1 MSFINLIMEQK
12 AILITLFLAIVPLVI
27 GVTFLIV
34 TSVRKRK
41 AEQAELA
48 QKREARR
55 RAMAAVAR
63 REAAAQREADEEE
76 ATSHAAQL
84 ASTTE
89 PRRAGRRT
97 KPAAGSAEPGEDDAN
112 APLPEDAEGEEETSP
127 ETPEP
132 QEEESISA
140 EMQSLLSDVFGDDES
155 AARYDA
161 LLKGVAEVDIDSL
174 AALSNGI
181 AARLRAKE

>member
-12 AILITLFLAIVPLVI
+12 VILITFLLAIVPLVI

-41 AEQAELA
+41 TEQAELA

-55 RAMAAVAR
+55 RAMATLAR
-63 REAAAQREADEEE
+63 REAAAQREADEQE
-76 ATSHAAQL
+76 ADEHAARL

-89 PRRAGRRT
+89 PRRGGRRP
-97 KPAAGSAEPGEDDAN
+97 KPAAGSAEEPEEDDADPLLSAEAEEE
-112 APLPEDAEGEEETSP
+112 APETSESGEEESV
-127 ETPEP
+127 
-132 QEEESISA
+132 SA
-140 EMQSLLSDVFGDDES
+140 EMLSLLSDVFGDDES

-161 LLKGVAEVDIDSL
+161 LLKGVAEIDIDSL